1 MNEPKFEEKLVAAYD
16 RMMTRVHDFLDTAEA
31 KALPTLKQRIALAR
45 ERAVELRE
53 ITSDEADKIAAY
65 VERDLH
71 DAAEYLQRTGK
82 EFSSWLQFDL
92 QQAEN
97 RMFELFAT
105 VADRT
110 RFELDKLAAQARSKQ
125 QYHTGEITGI
135 GTLYCVDCSTQM
147 HFKKTGRIP
156 PCPKCHH
163 TSFERQPKASS

>member
-1 MNEPKFEEKLVAAYD
+1 MNEPKFEEKLIAAYD
-16 RMMTRVHDFLDTAEA
+16 RMMNRVHEFLDSAES
-31 KALPTLKQRIALAR
+31 KALPTLKQRIELAR
-45 ERAVELRE
+45 QRAVELRE
-53 ITSDEADKIAAY
+53 VTSEEADKIATY

-71 DAAEYLQRTGK
+71 DAAEYLQRSGK

-92 QQAEN
+92 QQVEK

-110 RFELDKLAAQARSKQ
+110 RFELDKLAAQARSSQ

-135 GTLYCVDCSTQM
+135 GTLYCSDCNTQM
-147 HFKKTGRIP
+147 QFKKTGRIP

-163 TSFERQPKASS
+163 TTFKRKPS

>member
-1 MNEPKFEEKLVAAYD
+1 MNESNFEEKLIAAYD
-16 RMMTRVHDFLDTAEA
+16 RMMTRVHDFLDTAES
-31 KALPTLKQRIALAR
+31 KALPTLKQRIELAR
-45 ERAVELRE
+45 QRAVELRE

-71 DAAEYLQRTGK
+71 DAAEYLQRSGQ
-82 EFSSWLQFDL
+82 EFSTWLQFDL
-92 QQAEN
+92 QQVEK

-110 RFELDKLAAQARSKQ
+110 RVELDKLAAQARSAQ

-135 GTLYCVDCSTQM
+135 GTLYCVDCNTQM
-147 HFKKTGRIP
+147 HFRKTGRIP

-163 TSFERQPKASS
+163 TTFKRRPG